1 MQATSSSNNDNAA
14 AELGIMFDD
23 DPFSPLDFQGAEI
36 DGDELLEAL
45 SSHGGSIF
53 DDIDVEEDADM
64 IMANTDDTAI
74 TALPFTMNT
83 CLQPKQS
90 AGDVMGIDL
99 GSFAVATFPEESP
112 DSTQRTFRQA
122 SSINRYKPKNSR
134 RKNRKKSTRDILSSP
149 HDIQPLFLGEDS
161 IRRRSDYDDMNE
173 DDVSV
178 SDVASAC
185 SAPAD
190 LMAFFGLYDDPAKAP
205 DRESAMSMFMN
216 PGTKQQQNMVD
227 EETMRI
233 RQRQQELLQEERQL
247 QQAASSA
254 QQRPRRRKTYD
265 GTLPMMDEMRMNMM
279 RGNGGGSIASGG
291 SIESMVGENIMSS
304 SDGIG
309 NQNIQ
314 MKRRKSESCMMDMFG
329 MEAALSM
336 DQFGNGMANNLN
348 QSSHSLDHLLGFPSN
363 YPSATTGNLS
373 TKRASEL
380 DIAVQE
386 AQEKINHLKQLLHLQ
401 SQNSNGAMIGGGGEQ
416 QQQPQQEEQ
425 PAGKSWWAS
434 LQSEL
439 GTGPNLN
446 DQAQDLG
453 IPTKAA
459 KQVTK
464 KKITK
469 KKKPEELA
477 GPTEI
482 PLPDKPDPEIL
493 KLDPRKIMAKLQE
506 SMARTSSSM
515 KQLQEWDRANGLP
528 KSHSQTMTN
537 SNRSRNQLS
546 EGVANLTKLSGVSA
560 EPNDGTSTTTQQRE
574 KLSAMHAL

>member
-1 MQATSSSNNDNAA
+1 MQAASSNNNNAA

-23 DPFSPLDFQGAEI
+23 DPLSPFDFQGAEI

-45 SSHGGSIF
+45 SDGGSIF
-53 DDIDVEEDADM
+53 DDIDVEKDADM
-64 IMANTDDTAI
+64 IMANTEDTA
-74 TALPFTMNT
+74 TTEPSFTMNT
-83 CLQPKQS
+83 TEQPIQS
-90 AGDVMGIDL
+90 VVGVMGIDM

-112 DSTQRTFRQA
+112 DSTQRTSRQA
-122 SSINRYKPKNSR
+122 SSRNRYKPNNSR
-134 RKNRKKSTRDILSSP
+134 RNNRKKSTRDIPSSP
-149 HDIQPLFLGEDS
+149 HDIQPLFFGENS
-161 IRRRSDYDDMNE
+161 RRRSDYDGISE

-190 LMAFFGLYDDPAKAP
+190 LMALCGLYDDPAKAL
-205 DRESAMSMFMN
+205 DVLDVKSMFMN
-216 PGTKQQQNMVD
+216 PGTQQQQNMVD

-254 QQRPRRRKTYD
+254 PHRPRRRKTYD

-279 RGNGGGSIASGG
+279 TTSMGGNGGGSI
-291 SIESMVGENIMSS
+291 ESMFGENNMSS
-304 SDGIG
+304 SDGMG

-314 MKRRKSESCMMDMFG
+314 MKRRKSEPCMMDMLG
-329 MEAALSM
+329 MQQAALSM
-336 DQFGNGMANNLN
+336 DQFGNTLGNDNLN
-348 QSSHSLDHLLGFPSN
+348 QSSHSFDHFLGFPSS

-373 TKRASEL
+373 AKRASEL

-401 SQNSNGAMIGGGGEQ
+401 SQNSNGAMVGGGGEQ
-416 QQQPQQEEQ
+416 QQQQQSQQEEQ
-425 PAGKSWWAS
+425 PTGKSWWAS

-439 GTGPNLN
+439 GTGLNLN

-459 KQVTK
+459 KKVTK
-464 KKITK
+464 KKSTK

-482 PLPDKPDPEIL
+482 PLPNKPDPEIL
-493 KLDPRKIMAKLQE
+493 KLDPHKIMAKLQE

-560 EPNDGTSTTTQQRE
+560 EPNDETSTTTQQRE

>member
-1 MQATSSSNNDNAA
+1 M
-14 AELGIMFDD
+14 EK
-23 DPFSPLDFQGAEI
+23 
-36 DGDELLEAL
+36 
-45 SSHGGSIF
+45 
-53 DDIDVEEDADM
+53 DADM

-74 TALPFTMNT
+74 TEPPFTMNT
-83 CLQPKQS
+83 SAQPKQS
-90 AGDVMGIDL
+90 AGGVMGIDL

-134 RKNRKKSTRDILSSP
+134 RKNRKKSTRDIPSSL

-161 IRRRSDYDDMNE
+161 IRRRSDYDGMNE

-178 SDVASAC
+178 SDVASAR

-205 DRESAMSMFMN
+205 DVLDVKNMFMN
-216 PGTKQQQNMVD
+216 PGTQQQQNMVD

-291 SIESMVGENIMSS
+291 SIESMFGENIMSS

-314 MKRRKSESCMMDMFG
+314 MKRRKSEPCMMDMFG

-336 DQFGNGMANNLN
+336 DQFGKGLGDNLNQNTLN

-363 YPSATTGNLS
+363 YPSATTGNL
-373 TKRASEL
+373 TANRASEL

-386 AQEKINHLKQLLHLQ
+386 AQDKINHLKLLLHLQ
-401 SQNSNGAMIGGGGEQ
+401 SQNSNGAMVGGGGEQ
-416 QQQPQQEEQ
+416 QQQQSQQEEH
-425 PAGKSWWAS
+425 PTGKSWWAS

-439 GTGPNLN
+439 GTGLNLN

-459 KQVTK
+459 KKVTK
-464 KKITK
+464 KKSTK

-477 GPTEI
+477 GSTEI

-560 EPNDGTSTTTQQRE
+560 EPNDETSTTTQQRE

>member
-1 MQATSSSNNDNAA
+1 
-14 AELGIMFDD
+14 
-23 DPFSPLDFQGAEI
+23 
-36 DGDELLEAL
+36 
-45 SSHGGSIF
+45 
-53 DDIDVEEDADM
+53 
-64 IMANTDDTAI
+64 
-74 TALPFTMNT
+74 
-83 CLQPKQS
+83 
-90 AGDVMGIDL
+90 
-99 GSFAVATFPEESP
+99 
-112 DSTQRTFRQA
+112 
-122 SSINRYKPKNSR
+122 
-134 RKNRKKSTRDILSSP
+134 
-149 HDIQPLFLGEDS
+149 
-161 IRRRSDYDDMNE
+161 
-173 DDVSV
+173 VSV

-190 LMAFFGLYDDPAKAP
+190 LMTLCGLYDDPSKAP
-205 DRESAMSMFMN
+205 DVLDVKNMFMN
-216 PGTKQQQNMVD
+216 PGTQQQQNMVD
-227 EETMRI
+227 EETLRI

-291 SIESMVGENIMSS
+291 SIESMFAEIMSS
-304 SDGIG
+304 SDGMG

-329 MEAALSM
+329 MEATLGM
-336 DQFGNGMANNLN
+336 DQFGNGMGNNLNQNNLN
-348 QSSHSLDHLLGFPSN
+348 QSSHSLDHFLGFPPS
-363 YPSATTGNLS
+363 YPSAKTGNLPA
-373 TKRASEL
+373 KRASEL

-386 AQEKINHLKQLLHLQ
+386 AREKINHLKQLLHLH
-401 SQNSNGAMIGGGGEQ
+401 SQNSNGAMVGGGGAQ
-416 QQQPQQEEQ
+416 QQKSQQEKQ
-425 PAGKSWWAS
+425 PTGKSWWAS

-439 GTGPNLN
+439 GTGLNLN
-446 DQAQDLG
+446 DQAKDLD
-453 IPTKAA
+453 IPIKAA
-459 KQVTK
+459 KKVTK
-464 KKITK
+464 KKSTK
-469 KKKPEELA
+469 KKKPEELT

-546 EGVANLTKLSGVSA
+546 EGVANLTKLSDESDA
-560 EPNDGTSTTTQQRE
+560 EPNDESSTTTQ
-574 KLSAMHAL
+574 